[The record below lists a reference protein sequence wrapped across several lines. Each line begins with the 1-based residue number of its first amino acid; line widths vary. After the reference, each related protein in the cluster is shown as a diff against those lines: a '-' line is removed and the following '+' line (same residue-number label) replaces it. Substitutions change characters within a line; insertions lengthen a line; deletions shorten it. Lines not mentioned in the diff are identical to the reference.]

1 MYNFPDTAPKNI
13 IWLSEYENG
22 IYFMPEKIICS
33 TWKFRAYESNFFQP
47 RDGKLPLIFNVQI
60 RGEIVPSYLK
70 HTHTHTYTITH
81 LLALRF
87 SHRSK
92 VGEVQRRANPLSN
105 FDSSHR
111 RFPPPTVAVRVTRQA
126 RNVVIAEIMAMPTAR
141 CGERNDGDYV
151 TLKFNFAIVLRT
163 RGGIPRN
170 FDTVS

>member
-1 MYNFPDTAPKNI
+1 VKIPRLWIEFLPTERWQVAINFQCANSRRNRTF
-13 IWLSEYENG
+13 L
-22 IYFMPEKIICS
+22 PE
-33 TWKFRAYESNFFQP
+33 T
-47 RDGKLPLIFNVQI
+47 
-60 RGEIVPSYLK
+60 
-70 HTHTHTYTITH
+70 HTHTHTHTITH

-111 RFPPPTVAVRVTRQA
+111 RFPPPTVAVRITRQA